1 MSDVLDAIEN
11 NDSPSQEAL
20 AAVPPPVLNSEEAG
34 EVELLQERPAD
45 MELQGSLPDEE
56 PQAVPDESAA
66 VSPEPDDS
74 DKGSA
79 NKRIQQLIEQR
90 NELQQRLQRNEELA
104 EKRFAELVQRME
116 RANAEPEPVAP
127 DFDEDPAGNLQ
138 FQQEQ
143 LRKQQEQMQ
152 KAMQQ
157 QQQQN
162 AYQAR
167 ANALRDRYM
176 QSQAALSQQHP
187 DYQARVQALENQRI
201 AFHESLG
208 FSREQAQARTSQEA
222 WGIIQ
227 DAIQNGKDPAQ
238 AIYQMAQA
246 STPQPQA
253 APADEPGRKR
263 GTVTSIGSRGAAP
276 KGKMTAARLLA
287 MSDDEFAQATSG
299 DKWRKLHLG

>member
-1 MSDVLDAIEN
+1 MSDVLDAIEQN
-11 NDSPSQEAL
+11 EGPSQEAL
-20 AAVPPPVLNSEEAG
+20 AAVPPPVLKPEETDS
-34 EVELLQERPAD
+34 VELLQEPMAD
-45 MELQGSLPDEE
+45 MELQGSLSDSDAEPYENEALSQEADEG
-56 PQAVPDESAA
+56 
-66 VSPEPDDS
+66 

-90 NELQQRLQRNEELA
+90 NDLQQRLQRNEELA
-104 EKRFAELVQRME
+104 ERRFAELVHRME
-116 RANAEPEPVAP
+116 SANAEPEPIAP

-143 LRKQQEQMQ
+143 LRKQQNQMQ
-152 KAMQQ
+152 MIMHQQ
-157 QQQQN
+157 QQHN
-162 AYQAR
+162 ANQAR
-167 ANALRDRYM
+167 ANALKERYM
-176 QSQAALSQQHP
+176 QSQAALSQQKP

-208 FSREQAQARTSQEA
+208 FNREQAQARTAQEA

-238 AIYQMAQA
+238 AIYQMAEA
-246 STPQPQA
+246 STSAQA
-253 APADEPGRKR
+253 PEFANEPTKKKGS
-263 GTVTSIGSRGAAP
+263 VTSIGSRGAAP